1 LHDGGYIYIYA
12 GLESFYQQFWTERH
26 GTDDANTRPTRRA
39 CLSTERKV
47 KGSEVVVNGG
57 VGTQRTK
64 ALRHSIDISHIQ
76 SPDSLGMICER
87 ESH

>member
-1 LHDGGYIYIYA
+1 MELMM
-12 GLESFYQQFWTERH
+12 L
-26 GTDDANTRPTRRA
+26 TRPTRRA